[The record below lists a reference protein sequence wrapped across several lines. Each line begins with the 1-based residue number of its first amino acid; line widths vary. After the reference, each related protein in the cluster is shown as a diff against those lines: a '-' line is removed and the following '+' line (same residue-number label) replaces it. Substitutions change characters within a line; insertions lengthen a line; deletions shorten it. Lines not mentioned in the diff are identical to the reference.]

1 MTYTVIAACP
11 ESGRLG
17 LGIATYSIGVG
28 GYCPFFERGVAVLS
42 TQAYA
47 NPALGPAA
55 VAALRESNDPERC
68 LAQLAQDDPG
78 FGWRQVVIVTA
89 EGRVAAHTGPR
100 TRPWAGH
107 VTGDRFAVFGNVLA
121 GETTLHAMVD
131 TWRGAAGKDLPER
144 LLATIE
150 AAAMRA
156 DRLGATGRTCRS
168 VPPPS
173 SCKARTSWRTST
185 SASTSTTTR
194 QVSFAGSTRDTG
206 SICPTT
212 RCGRGRRRRRPRK
225 TSGHGRTIPPPP
237 DGVSSCVVS
246 ARPCGPE
253 MLDQPM
259 HGGGRIPFGH
269 AFRRSRSPRWGGVLV
284 TSWVGR
290 AASGRIGS
298 APCIES
304 EWRRRGG
311 PQRG

>member
-55 VAALRESNDPERC
+55 VAAIRESNDPERC

-78 FGWRQVVIVTA
+78 FDWRQVVIVTA

-121 GETTLHAMVD
+121 GETTLHAMAD

-144 LLATIE
+144 LLAAIE
-150 AAAMRA
+150 AGRDAGGQAGGDGTHLPERSAALVVQGSDIVEDVDLRVDLHDDAVGELRRLYERYRIYLPYYALRA
-156 DRLGATGRTCRS
+156 
-168 VPPPS
+168 
-173 SCKARTSWRTST
+173 
-185 SASTSTTTR
+185 
-194 QVSFAGSTRDTG
+194 
-206 SICPTT
+206 
-212 RCGRGRRRRRPRK
+212 
-225 TSGHGRTIPPPP
+225 
-237 DGVSSCVVS
+237 
-246 ARPCGPE
+246 
-253 MLDQPM
+253 
-259 HGGGRIPFGH
+259 
-269 AFRRSRSPRWGGVLV
+269 RSPAETPPQDVWTRENDP
-284 TSWVGR
+284 
-290 AASGRIGS
+290 AA
-298 APCIES
+298 A
-304 EWRRRGG
+304 
-311 PQRG
+311 